1 MTTHQL
7 ARVLLALEEMPAMTL
22 DEDGLYCEL
31 STIIPAT
38 LYRREPFTRVEFNV
52 PVTREQKD
60 ASFKVFLIT

>member
-1 MTTHQL
+1 
-7 ARVLLALEEMPAMTL
+7 MTL